1 MQTFVQNTKTSRNI
15 LRKASGK
22 ALSSS
27 INHTKVIKKKD
38 RPSAAAASQRV
49 YPSTGSGSSIICT
62 LPTAGAGIHKATK
75 QNRPGKADLRDKS
88 KLTLCTVC
96 GNFVTKG
103 SKELSVH
110 YLFTTIH
117 SHAPQQKCISMN
129 NQRRTVT
136 MPKNKLH
143 L

>member
-1 MQTFVQNTKTSRNI
+1 MQTFVNNTKTSRNI

-22 ALSSS
+22 AVTSS

-38 RPSAAAASQRV
+38 KPSSAAANKRV
-49 YPSTGSGSSIICT
+49 YPPTGSGSSLIST
-62 LPTAGAGIHKATK
+62 LPTAGAGIHKARV

-96 GNFVTKG
+96 GKFVTKG
-103 SKELSVH
+103 SKEPYIHL
-110 YLFTTIH
+110 LFTTIH
-117 SHAPQQKCISMN
+117 SHAPQQKWISMKK
-129 NQRRTVT
+129 QKRIVR

-143 L
+143 S